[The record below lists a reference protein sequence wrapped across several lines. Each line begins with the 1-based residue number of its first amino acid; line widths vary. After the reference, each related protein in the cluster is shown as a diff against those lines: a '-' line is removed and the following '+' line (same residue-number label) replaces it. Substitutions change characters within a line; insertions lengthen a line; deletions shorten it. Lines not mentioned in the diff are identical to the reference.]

1 MKKYIGKRMLQLII
15 VMIGVTFLTFFV
27 TTLTPSDAAE
37 MYYYSNGIVPSA
49 EQLAETRHEFGLD
62 RPFLIRYFDWLRG
75 VLRGDFGQSL
85 MDSESIMDKF
95 VRKLPKTLELAGATL
110 LLVVVVSLPLGAL
123 TAVYNNRL
131 PDNVVRLI
139 TFLGVAMPGFWM
151 ALLVMYFL
159 GVQLKWFPIIGKG
172 DMKSMV
178 MPMLSLGIP
187 MICSYTRQVRTAV
200 LEEISGDYVVGLRSR
215 GVSERTIIAHHVL
228 PNAMVPIVNMLGLSL
243 GGLLGGSTIVESIYN
258 WKGIGSMVVTS
269 ITNRDYPTIQCYVL
283 WMSII
288 YVLANL
294 VVDISHYLM
303 DPQLRIKELSR

>member
-1 MKKYIGKRMLQLII
+1 MLQLVI

-110 LLVVVVSLPLGAL
+110 LLVVVISLPLGAL

-172 DMKSMV
+172 DMKSLV

-258 WKGIGSMVVTS
+258 WKGIGSMVVSS